1 MKGEPAAERSLP
13 VPREMPPAAPGP
25 VAVVGDGGWG
35 TALALVLHGRGVDV
49 RLWSREPDYA
59 REMARTARNPRY
71 LPGVP
76 LPRGLLV
83 TGDAAE
89 AFDGIALAVS
99 AVPTQHLRATWG
111 GIAGALPRGAPV
123 CSVTKGIE
131 LKTLERPTQ
140 ILAEALGRR
149 ALAVLSGP
157 SHAEEVARGL
167 PAAVVVASRSAAL
180 ARRVQDLFSTDRFR
194 VYRLTDVVGVEF
206 AGAAKN
212 VVALAAG
219 ILDGCGLG
227 DNAKAALITRGSVEI
242 GRLGVRLGARRATF
256 AGLAGMGDL
265 IVTCASRHGRNRA
278 VGERIGRGERLEDIL
293 TGMRMVAEGVA
304 TTRSIV
310 GLARRM
316 KVEMPIAREVHH
328 VLFDGKAPLEA
339 VKDLMLREPKRE

>member
-1 MKGEPAAERSLP
+1 M
-13 VPREMPPAAPGP
+13 PREKKPAAPGP

-35 TALALVLHGRGVDV
+35 TALALLLHGKGVDV

-59 REMARTARNPRY
+59 AEMARTARNPRY
-71 LPGVP
+71 LPGVT

-89 AFDGIALAVS
+89 AFAGASLAVS
-99 AVPTQHLRATWG
+99 AVPTQHLRAAWTG
-111 GIAGALPRGAPV
+111 LAPSLPRGVPV

-131 LKTLERPTQ
+131 VKTLARPTE
-140 ILAEALGRR
+140 ILAGALGRR
-149 ALAVLSGP
+149 SLAVLSGP
-157 SHAEEVARGL
+157 SHAEEVALGL

-180 ARRVQDLFSTDRFR
+180 ARTVQDLFSTDRFR
-194 VYRLTDVVGVEF
+194 VYRVADVVGVEL

-219 ILDGCGLG
+219 IIDGCGLG

-242 GRLGVRLGARRATF
+242 GRLGVRLGAKRATF

-293 TGMRMVAEGVA
+293 AGMRMVAEGVA
-304 TTRSIV
+304 TTRAIV
-310 GLARRM
+310 GLARKW
-316 KVEMPIAREVHH
+316 KVEMPIAEEVHR
-328 VLFDGKAPLEA
+328 VLFDGKKPMEA
-339 VKDLMLREPKRE
+339 LRDLMVRAPKRE